1 MRLPVLEDDSL
12 RPEGVYLS
20 SFGPSGLDAVRLGV
34 DFELLVC
41 EGVLLGVLELLDGV
55 LFLPFFFLFSIMDMS
70 KRCVVGDN
78 FMIRSM

>member
-1 MRLPVLEDDSL
+1 MFADGSL

-20 SFGPSGLDAVRLGV
+20 SFGPSGLDAARLGV
-34 DFELLVC
+34 DFEL
-41 EGVLLGVLELLDGV
+41 GVLDGVLELLDGV
-55 LFLPFFFLFSIMDMS
+55 LLLPFFFLFSIMDMS